1 MKNISKKF
9 VVVIMIIMLL
19 ITIAGIE
26 VKAVDDNTVTM
37 SLSTSDKLVAGNTVS
52 INVDF
57 KKSNSSGICSVL
69 GTLSYDANVLEYT
82 GTTSKSDWNTNYAAS
97 TKKLGV
103 ERNNKTTT
111 TGTIATITFKVK
123 DSITV
128 QSTTI
133 SYNIYDVS
141 LGENVDIKTS
151 VTLTADKST
160 SSDGTYTP
168 ADTNNTPNNEK
179 QNTPV
184 NTAKNQIKSSKTT
197 AKRILNAGDTTTI
210 IIASVVA
217 IVAIVGCLGFIKY
230 AKNKDIK

>member
-57 KKSNSSGICSVL
+57 KKSNSSGIGSVL

-103 ERNNKTTT
+103 ERNNKT
-111 TGTIATITFKVK
+111 VLLQ
-123 DSITV
+123 
-128 QSTTI
+128 QSH
-133 SYNIYDVS
+133 
-141 LGENVDIKTS
+141 LK
-151 VTLTADKST
+151 LK
-160 SSDGTYTP
+160 
-168 ADTNNTPNNEK
+168 
-179 QNTPV
+179 
-184 NTAKNQIKSSKTT
+184 
-197 AKRILNAGDTTTI
+197 
-210 IIASVVA
+210 
-217 IVAIVGCLGFIKY
+217 IV
-230 AKNKDIK
+230 